1 MQRQVL
7 AAMERAGI
15 RPEPAYAY
23 KKTGFLL
30 AEGDPS

>member
-7 AAMERAGI
+7 PAMERAGI
-15 RPEPAYAY
+15 RPELPYAY

-30 AEGDPS
+30 AEGDPG